1 MHIYAHNNVYLIV
14 WKKKQNQIK
23 VLHYLRIELLHL
35 DLKRYVS
42 VSCHSIYVMINRIQL
57 IKNLCPK
64 LWISGVSGSAAK
76 ERSKSKLPGHLW
88 LYSSA
93 PRCQEWV
100 GEVFCW
106 ILYHCCFFGQY
117 SLMNI
122 YKVNADSIK
131 KQHLYC
137 IMCYSFGFS
146 YMNIKREMRNEISGF
161 GQKKMQAETIQNI
174 LLTYCY
180 EHLFSSK
187 KLCFLRKQCCA
198 IISSSARKGR
208 KTCLFRCAFFSR
220 AAATLFNERRL
231 ASS

>member
-146 YMNIKREMRNEISGF
+146 YMNIKREMRYLDLDR
-161 GQKKMQAETIQNI
+161 KKCKLKQFKTFCWHTVMNT
-174 LLTYCY
+174 
-180 EHLFSSK
+180 FSPPK
-187 KLCFLRKQCCA
+187 NC
-198 IISSSARKGR
+198 
-208 KTCLFRCAFFSR
+208 
-220 AAATLFNERRL
+220 
-231 ASS
+231 ASSGNSVAP